1 MSQKTIRVVFVCLGN
16 ICRSPLAEGAFAA
29 HLETRGLRDG
39 FEVDSAGTSGY
50 HVGELPD
57 SRSIAVAARHQVD
70 ISHQRSR
77 QFRTQDLRSFDYVIA
92 MDRSNRRNML
102 ALDPAGGPGSVTLL
116 LDELESAEREVPDPY
131 YGGPQGFDAV
141 WRMVDDATSA
151 LLDRIL
157 SEQA

>member
-1 MSQKTIRVVFVCLGN
+1 MSQKKIRVVFVCLGN
-16 ICRSPLAEGAFAA
+16 ICRSPLAEGAFTA
-29 HLETRGLRDG
+29 HLEARGLRDR
-39 FEVDSAGTSGY
+39 FEVDSAGTSSY

-57 SRSIAVAARHQVD
+57 PRSIAVAARHQVD

-77 QFRTQDLRSFDYVIA
+77 QFVAEDLRTFDYVIA

-102 ALDPAGGPGSVTLL
+102 ALNRSDEHGSVTLL
-116 LDELESAEREVPDPY
+116 LDEIDGAEREVPDPY
-131 YGGPQGFDAV
+131 YGGPQGFDTV

-157 SEQA
+157 AEQA